1 MELFSRRRWNT
12 GSAQQS
18 NIYGVMVMVR
28 NLWLKATKH
37 RHTGNNARCKIG
49 LLTFF
54 NCEWEQ
60 SIRGKTYQM
69 GRNLDLQ
76 SVSLGPIQPSSPST
90 KELHGSSGLSRSA
103 AKTQWGSGLHWEEF
117 QSFPI
122 FLQQS
127 ITLIEAL
134 PKRHFLVS
142 VTIEV
147 HTKALKLRP
156 LSHNIGKHFS
166 NQYNSRVV
174 IYKRKAL
181 KRLCDRWISTKWI
194 WSIGDTSIYLFLP
207 TLASIQKEPLIMCRQ
222 FVFITWVAFK
232 WNSFHM
238 RRYSGRT

>member
-1 MELFSRRRWNT
+1 MEWYRVFAAYFVWICHKNNSSHFGQIQPPSSSSKELRGSFMELFSKRRWNI

-18 NIYGVMVMVR
+18 NIFGVLVMVR
-28 NLWLKATKH
+28 DLWLKATKH

-122 FLQQS
+122 FC
-127 ITLIEAL
+127 
-134 PKRHFLVS
+134 
-142 VTIEV
+142 
-147 HTKALKLRP
+147 
-156 LSHNIGKHFS
+156 
-166 NQYNSRVV
+166 NS
-174 IYKRKAL
+174 L
-181 KRLCDRWISTKWI
+181 
-194 WSIGDTSIYLFLP
+194 
-207 TLASIQKEPLIMCRQ
+207 
-222 FVFITWVAFK
+222 
-232 WNSFHM
+232 
-238 RRYSGRT
+238 